1 MAETPFSPESGAASG
16 GTAPEDGTQ
25 GSPTQPAADTSP
37 EAASAAMNDAAVP
50 VDSVSAEPV
59 PPEPAAPSEP
69 AGAPAEETA
78 VSPALIATS
87 AETPPSEPVAPI
99 PAPAEPSAPPPGVA
113 ATITVPPLEGSESG
127 GGGEWELLV
136 ERFTTWWHS
145 GELNRQW
152 QRIQGPLKGVAVLVA
167 VLLALQL
174 YATVVG
180 TIDGIPLVS
189 GLLEL
194 TGLIAVLQFSAT
206 RLLRSS
212 DRREALSQLQRRWLD
227 FRGRS

>member
-25 GSPTQPAADTSP
+25 GSPVQPAADTSP
-37 EAASAAMNDAAVP
+37 EAAPAVVNDAAEP
-50 VDSVSAEPV
+50 VASVSAEPV
-59 PPEPAAPSEP
+59 APSEP
-69 AGAPAEETA
+69 AGAPGEQAA
-78 VSPALIATS
+78 VPPALIATS
-87 AETPPSEPVAPI
+87 AETIPPEPVAPI
-99 PAPAEPSAPPPGVA
+99 SAPAEPSAPPPGVA
-113 ATITVPPLEGSESG
+113 ATITVPPLEGGESG

-136 ERFTTWWHS
+136 ERFTTWWNS
-145 GELNRQW
+145 GELSRQW
-152 QRIQGPLKGVAVLVA
+152 QRIRGPLKGVAVLVA

-174 YATVVG
+174 YATVVR

>member
-1 MAETPFSPESGAASG
+1 MNAAAEP
-16 GTAPEDGTQ
+16 
-25 GSPTQPAADTSP
+25 PA
-37 EAASAAMNDAAVP
+37 
-50 VDSVSAEPV
+50 SVSAEPV
-59 PPEPAAPSEP
+59 PPEPVVASQSPGATADEP
-69 AGAPAEETA
+69 APPTLITSPAEST
-78 VSPALIATS
+78 
-87 AETPPSEPVAPI
+87 PSEPVAPL

-113 ATITVPPLEGSESG
+113 ATITVPPLEGGES

-136 ERFTTWWHS
+136 ERFTTWWNS

-152 QRIQGPLKGVAVLVA
+152 QRIRGPLKGVAILVA

-174 YATVVG
+174 YATVVR

-206 RLLRSS
+206 RLVRSS
-212 DRREALSQLQRRWLD
+212 DRREVLAQLERRWLD
-227 FRGRS
+227 FRGRN